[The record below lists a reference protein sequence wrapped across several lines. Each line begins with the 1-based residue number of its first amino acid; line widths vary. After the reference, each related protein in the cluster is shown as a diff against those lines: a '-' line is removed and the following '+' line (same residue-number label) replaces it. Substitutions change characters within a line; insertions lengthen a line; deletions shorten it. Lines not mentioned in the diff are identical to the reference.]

1 MTGLGELFLAK
12 FVKNIE
18 LNGKGL
24 IVTITDRGQLDL
36 HDDSTIGHHHS
47 YTSKEYLQV
56 LGELLTTSITGIH
69 GNEITNLRL
78 QGDHTFIRELEL
90 LQLSSLG
97 NGDGLNHSC
106 YDRKSWETDTV
117 ELIEATP
124 KSGHTETLEDL

>member
-1 MTGLGELFLAK
+1 MSSVRKLHLTKSVED
-12 FVKNIE
+12 IE
-18 LNGKGL
+18 LDGKWLVSFISNG
-24 IVTITDRGQLDL
+24 GQLDL
-36 HDDSTIGHHHS
+36 DNGDSVWHHHRH
-47 YTSKEYLQV
+47 TSEEDLQV
-56 LGELLTTSITGIH
+56 LWKLLTTSITGIH